1 MKHDDALPA
10 LTDDEIIDMVRDAD
24 LDWHAG
30 YPVGEDEANRYAT
43 LARAVEQRVRTALA
57 AREGEPVGE
66 IVELGSR
73 AEPKSDALGSANR
86 AKVDAEQG
94 WRRECDDTDAVLR
107 LIGLDPEQCRTDGGS
122 LNVPKIGS
130 LLRDRATALAYLC
143 PAGCGCTWRDNG
155 DGSMSLYGPSSR
167 SCAACE
173 TMPLSKLLPVYTA
186 PAQPASAEQQHA
198 AWEHR
203 IVEPDGTEDHVLAYT
218 REYHGTIGRSV
229 EAVQLYYAAPP
240 APSAEPVPDAAWEA
254 LQRLIENAG
263 AAGPASTEDAL
274 LVARYRRRLLAAPPE
289 TTALLREAL
298 AALVRGRPQI
308 RGVLVQQDQDAAIN
322 ALRAHLGDPAP

>member
-1 MKHDDALPA
+1 MRDEFVDTCGLCDAPLRMGQRCACGDNWRAAQPA
-10 LTDDEIIDMVRDAD
+10 PAQSAALARKCRRPDGCDDEWRCSMNTPETAPC
-24 LDWHAG
+24 G
-30 YPVGEDEANRYAT
+30 
-43 LARAVEQRVRTALA
+43 ARM
-57 AREGEPVGE
+57 EPVD
-66 IVELGSR
+66 L
-73 AEPKSDALGSANR
+73 
-86 AKVDAEQG
+86 
-94 WRRECDDTDAVLR
+94 
-107 LIGLDPEQCRTDGGS
+107 
-122 LNVPKIGS
+122 
-130 LLRDRATALAYLC
+130 
-143 PAGCGCTWRDNG
+143 
-155 DGSMSLYGPSSR
+155 
-167 SCAACE
+167 
-173 TMPLSKLLPVYTA
+173 
-186 PAQPASAEQQHA
+186 AQPASAEQQHA